1 MYSLYLNDI
10 LLILRLRFI
19 IYKAPVVL
27 YIMGSWALVL
37 LANEPYIE
45 RAKTTIIECRGI
57 GDWQDDIVL
66 MVPKTLMTD
75 SSLALFAKEQRV
87 QLFELPSKNYS
98 AVLDLWTKNK
108 HISDYEYIKS
118 RTFIYMKFYLFDM
131 FFKKW
136 DVVFYIDAGMK
147 VFGKLSP
154 FKTIC
159 EPQNCLYAHSDSYPK
174 FEWKLHR
181 QFSFELLNGEQ
192 RDALNEYNLDVDYF
206 QSTMIIYDT
215 TILED
220 SIVDDLFE
228 LIEKFPSARWGD
240 QPILNLYFNCT
251 RGLWR
256 QIPLR
261 SQEGFLYDYL
271 QREGYSKSDYLM
283 LKMVL

>member
-1 MYSLYLNDI
+1 MSIYELSNYILSGEKIQELTDMYIGNRADFEWNPRITLQSSKFKYLET
-10 LLILRLRFI
+10 F
-19 IYKAPVVL
+19 
-27 YIMGSWALVL
+27 
-37 LANEPYIE
+37 NEPWENPKLLFCYSHCIQTLSPLLHLF
-45 RAKTTIIECRGI
+45 KNPCIIIFG
-57 GDWQDDIVL
+57 
-66 MVPKTLMTD
+66 
-75 SSLALFAKEQRV
+75 
-87 QLFELPSKNYS
+87 N
-98 AVLDLWTKNK
+98 
-108 HISDYEYIKS
+108 SDES
-118 RTFIYMKFYLFDM
+118 
-131 FFKKW
+131 
-136 DVVFYIDAGMK
+136 MK

-159 EPQNCLYAHSDSYPK
+159 EPQNCLYAHSDSYPT

-192 RDALNEYNLDVDYF
+192 RDALNEFNLDVDYF

-220 SIVDDLFE
+220 SIMDDLFE

-251 RGLWR
+251 KGLWR

-261 SQEGFLYDYL
+261 SQEGFLYDYH

-283 LKMVL
+283 LKMIL